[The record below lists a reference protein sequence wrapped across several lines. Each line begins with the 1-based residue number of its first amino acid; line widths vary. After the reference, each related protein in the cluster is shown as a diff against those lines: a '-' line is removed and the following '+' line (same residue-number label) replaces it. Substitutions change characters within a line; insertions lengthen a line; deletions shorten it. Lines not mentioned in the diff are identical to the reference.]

1 MRFMIYDYG
10 NSFLRF
16 PETQVK
22 YNHDFNLAKT
32 KVPQIDIHVVFEKRF
47 YSLYSQ
53 LAKYT

>member
-1 MRFMIYDYG
+1 MIYDYG